1 MTAFA
6 NGEVVIAESA
16 LAVVARRTTLRAPGR
31 VMIQRFRGRNLTS
44 LGQAGPNLMTVVAVR
59 FRIMIRVTEP
69 ARKRRHVLGR
79 ARIASQL
86 MTRAA
91 R

>member
-59 FRIMIRVTEP
+59 LGIVPGMTKPDIEC
-69 ARKRRHVLGR
+69 RHVLR
-79 ARIASQL
+79 CARV
-86 MTRAA
+86 AA
-91 R
+91 